1 MATRKTIVEATS
13 QIIGQ
18 KEVDHLSRG
27 PLDLTRRIDE
37 LEAEV
42 LALKKGTIADLQRDN
57 KALAKEVDDLLLQK
71 KKLLDNR
78 PSKWYNITMKHIII
92 AFLVLC
98 FTTTVGNTNENN
110 IVNKITNHI
119 SNEKVK
125 IIEYQKKN
133 WAEGN
138 AQLKRNF
145 NTIKSWFVKN

>member
-78 PSKWYNITMKHIII
+78 PSKWYNNTMKHIII

-125 IIEYQKKN
+125 IIEYQKKS
-133 WAEGN
+133 WADAKEQT
-138 AQLKRNF
+138 AKNF
-145 NTIKSWFVKN
+145 ATIKSWFVKN